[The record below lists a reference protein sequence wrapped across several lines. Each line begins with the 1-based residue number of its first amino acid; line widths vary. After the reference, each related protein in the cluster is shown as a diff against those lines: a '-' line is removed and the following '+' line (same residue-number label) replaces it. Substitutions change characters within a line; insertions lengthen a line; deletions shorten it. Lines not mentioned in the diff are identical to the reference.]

1 MKSGAP
7 LLGLAKSISETL
19 IRKPQ
24 RVVGFAKTLNSI
36 STTGVN
42 IELYLNIIFR
52 PSE

>member
-24 RVVGFAKTLNSI
+24 RVVVVCKNLEFD
-36 STTGVN
+36 
-42 IELYLNIIFR
+42 
-52 PSE
+52 